1 MVEGSHLVFTPIVR
15 FIGDKPTDAT
25 AWIFNIFR
33 VSRNDMNVGVHD
45 CLPGSGSIIE
55 SDVESI
61 RLVLLLQ
68 VRADFG
74 DETP

>member
-1 MVEGSHLVFTPIVR
+1 
-15 FIGDKPTDAT
+15 
-25 AWIFNIFR
+25 
-33 VSRNDMNVGVHD
+33 MNVGVHD